1 MNKKSKTTLTK
12 TYLLTLFLIICLSN
26 NKIFSQSIKQD
37 SLKGIAERQLKEVVI
52 YGNKKP
58 TLETK
63 SDRFVFNV
71 ENSSLVDGNN
81 VLNVLQQTPLLN
93 VDETSGINIMGFQ
106 KAVVYI
112 NNRKSVLTGKDLL
125 DYLKNMPADNIVKIE
140 IITTPSAKYDA
151 TDGGVINLVLK
162 RLETDGW
169 KGNISLTNE
178 QKRMNSTN
186 TSGYLNYHKNKFSQ
200 STNLYIGK
208 DNTLTYDYNVNRIYI
223 DNTTQIINSKK
234 GVKDFHLGGTTSL
247 DYELNEKNIIGGV
260 FELHSTTLEN
270 YLFNNNYTILNDN
283 TQNNKYLSNNNND
296 GGNKMI
302 AGNLFYK
309 FNDKKT
315 EKSLDLNF
323 DWIYLNT
330 DNNSVF
336 NTYLSENQNQWTYAN
351 LINTD
356 ENKKNYAFK
365 IDYAQPIAK
374 TGYSVEIGG
383 KINFLTLKN
392 PYIFNNWNGNEF
404 VLNTTNSNKFN
415 YDETINALYFNI
427 NKQYFKL
434 LNLKFGL
441 RVENT
446 FIKTLQETN
455 QISNN
460 RDYTN
465 WLPYINFNYKINT
478 KNNLTISYKKSLL
491 RPYSN
496 EMNPFT
502 NYNNIN
508 NLSMGNPSLKVEDI
522 DNYKLTY
529 IYKKAYS
536 FISYYQK
543 TSNFINTTIN
553 QEGSVFITKP
563 INLNGSM
570 HEYYMGVNISQA
582 LFKNKITLNVS
593 TGVSIF
599 DNSEIE
605 KQNNIKLNGGDFYRL
620 KLSFDY
626 KDILKTGINL
636 NAYLYAISA
645 SNYANFTINKPSAK
659 TTFTIDKY
667 FKRLDVKMKMKI
679 SDPFNIYYWE
689 RTYYSPTGAFNV
701 NNESDYRGISL
712 SIVKKFGNN
721 KSKDTEKT
729 ESEKGRTET
738 GQSTR

>member
-1 MNKKSKTTLTK
+1 MTK
-12 TYLLTLFLIICLSN
+12 TYLLTLFLIIFLSN

-37 SLKGIAERQLKEVVI
+37 SLKIIAERQLKEVVI

-200 STNLYIGK
+200 STTLYIGK

-270 YLFNNNYTILNDN
+270 YLFNSNYTVLNDN

-309 FNDKKT
+309 FNDEKT
-315 EKSLDLNF
+315 EKSLELNF
-323 DWIYLNT
+323 DWTYDNT
-330 DNNSVF
+330 DNNSIF

-351 LINTD
+351 LINTE

-374 TGYSVEIGG
+374 TGYSLEIGG
-383 KINFLTLKN
+383 KINYLTLKN
-392 PYIFNNWNGNEF
+392 PYIFNNWIGNEF
-404 VLNTTNSNKFN
+404 ISNSTNSNKFN
-415 YDETINALYFNI
+415 YDEDINALYFNI
-427 NKQYFKL
+427 NKQYFKS

-446 FIKTLQETN
+446 SIKTLQETN
-455 QISNN
+455 QISYS

-465 WLPYINFNYKINT
+465 WLPYINLNYKIDA
-478 KNNLTISYKKSLL
+478 KNSLTISYKKSLL
-491 RPYSN
+491 RPYPN
-496 EMNPFT
+496 EMNPFI
-502 NYNNIN
+502 NYINFN
-508 NLSMGNPSLKVEDI
+508 NLITGNPFLKVEDI
-522 DNYKLTY
+522 ENYKLTY

-543 TSNFINTTIN
+543 TSNFINNNIS
-553 QEGSVFITKP
+553 QDGDFFIRKP
-563 INLNGSM
+563 INLSGLMN
-570 HEYYMGVNISQA
+570 EYYIGVNVSQG
-582 LFKNKITLNVS
+582 LFKNKLKFNIS
-593 TGVSIF
+593 TGASIF
-599 DNSEIE
+599 DNTQIE
-605 KQNNIKLNGGDFYRL
+605 KQNNIKLDGSVFYRFKFTL
-620 KLSFDY
+620 DYNNIFEKGVNFNCYLSFV
-626 KDILKTGINL
+626 
-636 NAYLYAISA
+636 SP
-645 SNYANFTINKPSAK
+645 SNYANFTINDPSYRTAFSLNK
-659 TTFTIDKY
+659 KFEKQD
-667 FKRLDVKMKMKI
+667 LKI
-679 SDPFNIYYWE
+679 KLNVNDPFNIYRWK
-689 RTYYSPTGAFNV
+689 TTFYSPIGSFET
-701 NNESDYRGISL
+701 NNQRDFRGISI
-712 SIVKKFGNN
+712 SITKQFGNN
-721 KSKDTEKT
+721 KSKETEKT
-729 ESEKGRTET
+729 ESEKGRTDT
-738 GQSTR
+738 GQSTRQ

>member
-1 MNKKSKTTLTK
+1 MTNTN
-12 TYLLTLFLIICLSN
+12 LLTLFLIVFFSN
-26 NKIFSQSIKQD
+26 NKILSQSIKQD
-37 SLKGIAERQLKEVVI
+37 SLKVIAERQLKEVLVFA
-52 YGNKKP
+52 NKKP

-71 ENSSLVDGNN
+71 LNSSLVDGNN

-125 DYLKNMPADNIVKIE
+125 EYLKNMPADNIVKIE

-200 STNLYIGK
+200 STTLYIGK

-223 DNTTQIINSKK
+223 YNYKQIIDSEK
-234 GVKDFHLGGTTSL
+234 GIKDIHIGGTTSL

-270 YLFNNNYTILNDN
+270 YLFNNNYIILNDN

-296 GGNKMI
+296 EGNKMI

-309 FNDKKT
+309 FNDEKT

-323 DWIYLNT
+323 DWSYDNT
-330 DNNSVF
+330 DNNSFF
-336 NTYLSENQNQWTYAN
+336 NTYLSEKPNQWVYAN
-351 LINTD
+351 LINTE
-356 ENKKNYAFK
+356 ENKKNHAFK
-365 IDYAQPIAK
+365 IDSAQPIAK
-374 TGYSVEIGG
+374 TGYSLEIGG

-392 PYIFNNWNGNEF
+392 PYVFNNWNGNEF
-404 VLNTTNSNKFN
+404 NLNTTNSNKYN

-427 NKQYFKL
+427 NKQYFKS

-446 FIKTLQETN
+446 SIKTLQETN
-455 QISNN
+455 QISIN

-465 WLPYINFNYKINT
+465 WLPYINLNYKINT

-491 RPYSN
+491 RPYPN
-496 EMNPFT
+496 EMNPFI
-502 NYNNIN
+502 NYININ
-508 NLSMGNPSLKVEDI
+508 NLSMGNPTLKVEDI

-529 IYKKAYS
+529 VFKKAYS

-543 TSNFINTTIN
+543 TSNFINSTIN

-570 HEYYMGVNISQA
+570 NEYYMGVNISQA

-605 KQNNIKLNGGDFYRL
+605 KQNNIKLNGGGFYRL

-667 FKRLDVKMKMKI
+667 LKKLDVKMKMKI